1 MKIGVIMDLHLTQ
14 TPQNVTII
22 EGFPGFGLVGTI
34 ATEFLVNHLEMEEI
48 GYVVLK
54 NQQPL
59 VAIHKDKL
67 LKPISIYYNEKYN
80 LIVVHAITP
89 GKDAEWD
96 IAEALRAIQA
106 QTKAKKIIS
115 LEGVMSKEA
124 TSNVL
129 YYSADDKLG
138 RDAEKHGLKK
148 LDDGLVVGVTA
159 ALMSMKTPSLV
170 ALFGE
175 VHSQLPDSGAAA
187 KMVQVLDKLLGLD
200 VDPKP
205 LEKQAE
211 LFEAKLKNL
220 IDKSKQLT
228 ENQDKQVRYIG

>member
-1 MKIGVIMDLHLTQ
+1 
-14 TPQNVTII
+14 
-22 EGFPGFGLVGTI
+22 
-34 ATEFLVNHLEMEEI
+34 MEEI

-89 GKDAEWD
+89 GAKAEWD

-115 LEGVMSKEA
+115 LEGVMSKDE

-129 YYSADDKLG
+129 YYSSDDKLKKE
-138 RDAEKHGLKK
+138 AEKQGLKK

-159 ALMSMKTPSLV
+159 ALMSLKTPSLV

-187 KMVQVLDKLLGLD
+187 KIGD
-200 VDPKP
+200 
-205 LEKQAE
+205 
-211 LFEAKLKNL
+211 
-220 IDKSKQLT
+220 IDFVIY
-228 ENQDKQVRYIG
+228 NY